1 MTGEQVLTAALAL
14 CCLFALG
21 TSAATLDA
29 SVDTTPDDVIT
40 FDQASLPLPSD
51 EVGSLKEQIQS
62 TPEDPQSEDRSSS
75 SSSGSSDS
83 ESGGSSDAGSAES
96 AEQADDQSAPM
107 SSGGEGE
114 SSTNEEP
121 DLLDRLL
128 SLLLALLDL
137 LVSLLPVFLVVG
149 AVAAAARHP
158 RRLEALLTA
167 VLERFGLARNGDAD
181 DAGTLLVPSPT
192 NDVERAWY
200 EMVQRLDLDDEL
212 AATPGEVAGAA
223 VDAGVDREVVAAN
236 TEPFEEVRYGG
247 APVTDERRARAQEG
261 LERFRAQVRDGGNR

>member
-62 TPEDPQSEDRSSS
+62 DPEDPQSEERSSS
-75 SSSGSSDS
+75 SSSDSSDR
-83 ESGGSSDAGSAES
+83 ESGGSSDDNSAES
-96 AEQADDQSAPM
+96 GSSDQSGDQSA
-107 SSGGEGE
+107 SVQNGGEGA
-114 SSTNEEP
+114 TDDEP

-128 SLLLALLDL
+128 ALLLALLDL

-167 VLERFGLARNGDAD
+167 VLERFGLARNGDGG

-223 VDAGVDREVVAAN
+223 VDAGVDREVVEGI
-236 TEPFEEVRYGG
+236 TRPFEEVRYGG
-247 APVTDERRARAQEG
+247 APVTEERRARAQEA
-261 LERFRAQVRDGGNR
+261 LERFRAQIRDGGNR